1 MRITGLLVG
10 AAIGGPWA
18 LPAAL
23 AQDPPNVLFISID
36 DLNDW
41 VGVLG
46 GYPDVQTPNLDQ
58 LAQAGTLFT
67 NAHCTSPACNPSRT
81 ALLTGIHTA
90 TSGIT
95 SNQQPWRYSMLDVV
109 TLPQHFMAH
118 GYEVLGGDK
127 IYHNHCPDPA
137 SWHEYAYFGSNPQ
150 AEEQPAHGIEG
161 LCPSILD
168 WAPMDLPDSEWRANK
183 LAVWAAAYLSQEHDQ
198 PFFLAVGTFK
208 PHLPWYTPA
217 PYFDMYPL
225 ADITLP
231 PVIPGDLDDVP
242 PLGQLLAGPAETHQL
257 ITQHDAWEA
266 GVQAYLATVSF
277 VDAQVGIV
285 LGALYSGPHANDT
298 IVVLWSDQGFHLGEK
313 DHWTKFTLWEE
324 STRVPLIVVP
334 AGDSRTA
341 QQCSRAVS
349 LLDLYPTLI
358 ELCGLPP
365 RPGLEG
371 RSLVPLLNDPQA
383 EWDHPVVTTHIDH
396 HAVRSNNWR
405 YIRYSDGTEE
415 LYDHSSDPSEWAN
428 LADLPEYDTV
438 KGQLAAYLPG
448 AVPAPALPPA
458 KLYVDASAA
467 GLNNG
472 QSWTD
477 AYTDLQDALTVAAN
491 AELTGA
497 DVEEIWVAA
506 GTYTPAG
513 PGGDRRATFRLVR
526 GVQALGGFA
535 GWETHRSE
543 RDPVAN
549 VTILSGDLNGD
560 DGPDFANND
569 ENSYHVVT
577 SMYTVQSGTMDGF
590 TITGGNANGP
600 DRHAYGGGLYNDSSK
615 CTIRNSGFVRNSAIF
630 GGAVHAVV
638 HHPWAGGNSILAN
651 CWLIENVASQGGAV
665 YSEAGNPKLF
675 NCRLQGN
682 VASGSGGGMY
692 CTGGVRQPWLM
703 NCLIMDN
710 AAVTGGGL
718 YTADTKPV
726 VVNCTFKG
734 NSAASCGQGSA
745 VFATGPSAKAIVKNS
760 IVWDNVP
767 ASCPIETVSG
777 ATSQV
782 VFSCI
787 QGGWAGS
794 GNIEED
800 PLFADAD
807 GRLSAGSPCI
817 DAGCNSYVPSDTADL
832 DGDGDTSEPTPLDLD
847 GNPRFADDPDTDD
860 TGSGTPPIVDM
871 GSYEF
876 GSAPPPGSIVGAA
889 SVLGHGGTD
898 LPLDLTANDIEPRAD
913 GVLRVEFEI
922 ATEVTSAAASVTC
935 VNNTYSGSVATS
947 ALGTTVTVEFAP
959 ALPDRDCCEITLTG
973 DAEDSF
979 SVRTL
984 KGDLNRDG
992 SVNTTDASQIKLRF
1006 GQDAATAGPQYD
1018 YNTDGTVNTTDF
1030 SQVKL
1035 NFGKS
1040 AAQCP

>member
-1 MRITGLLVG
+1 MSTIRNCSF
-10 AAIGGPWA
+10 IG
-18 LPAAL
+18 
-23 AQDPPNVLFISID
+23 NS
-36 DLNDW
+36 
-41 VGVLG
+41 
-46 GYPDVQTPNLDQ
+46 
-58 LAQAGTLFT
+58 
-67 NAHCTSPACNPSRT
+67 
-81 ALLTGIHTA
+81 
-90 TSGIT
+90 
-95 SNQQPWRYSMLDVV
+95 
-109 TLPQHFMAH
+109 
-118 GYEVLGGDK
+118 
-127 IYHNHCPDPA
+127 
-137 SWHEYAYFGSNPQ
+137 
-150 AEEQPAHGIEG
+150 
-161 LCPSILD
+161 
-168 WAPMDLPDSEWRANK
+168 
-183 LAVWAAAYLSQEHDQ
+183 AV
-198 PFFLAVGTFK
+198 
-208 PHLPWYTPA
+208 
-217 PYFDMYPL
+217 
-225 ADITLP
+225 
-231 PVIPGDLDDVP
+231 
-242 PLGQLLAGPAETHQL
+242 
-257 ITQHDAWEA
+257 
-266 GVQAYLATVSF
+266 
-277 VDAQVGIV
+277 
-285 LGALYSGPHANDT
+285 
-298 IVVLWSDQGFHLGEK
+298 
-313 DHWTKFTLWEE
+313 
-324 STRVPLIVVP
+324 
-334 AGDSRTA
+334 
-341 QQCSRAVS
+341 
-349 LLDLYPTLI
+349 
-358 ELCGLPP
+358 
-365 RPGLEG
+365 
-371 RSLVPLLNDPQA
+371 
-383 EWDHPVVTTHIDH
+383 
-396 HAVRSNNWR
+396 
-405 YIRYSDGTEE
+405 
-415 LYDHSSDPSEWAN
+415 
-428 LADLPEYDTV
+428 
-438 KGQLAAYLPG
+438 
-448 AVPAPALPPA
+448 
-458 KLYVDASAA
+458 
-467 GLNNG
+467 
-472 QSWTD
+472 
-477 AYTDLQDALTVAAN
+477 
-491 AELTGA
+491 
-497 DVEEIWVAA
+497 
-506 GTYTPAG
+506 
-513 PGGDRRATFRLVR
+513 
-526 GVQALGGFA
+526 
-535 GWETHRSE
+535 
-543 RDPVAN
+543 
-549 VTILSGDLNGD
+549 
-560 DGPDFANND
+560 
-569 ENSYHVVT
+569 
-577 SMYTVQSGTMDGF
+577 
-590 TITGGNANGP
+590 
-600 DRHAYGGGLYNDSSK
+600 YGGGVYTGVTSPWFSGSS
-615 CTIRNSGFVRNSAIF
+615 T
-630 GGAVHAVV
+630 
-638 HHPWAGGNSILAN
+638 LAN
-651 CWLIENVASQGGAV
+651 CSLVGNAASQGGAV
-665 YSEAGNPKLF
+665 YSEGGNPRLF
-675 NCRLQGN
+675 NCLLQGN
-682 VASGSGGGMY
+682 AASSSGGGMY